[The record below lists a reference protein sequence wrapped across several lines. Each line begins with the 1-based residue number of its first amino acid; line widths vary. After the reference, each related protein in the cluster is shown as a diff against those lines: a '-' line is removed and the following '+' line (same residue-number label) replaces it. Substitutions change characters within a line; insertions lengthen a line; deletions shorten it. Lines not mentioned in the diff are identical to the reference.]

1 MAGRLRTS
9 PAGLQLIKSF
19 EGFRESATQLP
30 AGRWTI
36 GYGHVRTAR
45 EGLTI
50 SEKDAEDLLVY
61 DLKPAEDA
69 IASMVFAPLL
79 QNQFDA
85 LVSLV
90 FNITVAQFRDS
101 DILRNL
107 NSGDQLAAANGFDVW
122 RRARLNGRVI
132 VVDALVR
139 RRAAEKSMFLDHP
152 SGPTAAPSPIVRPE
166 KDVADAATEQARP
179 HANDEGDHQVSPVAW
194 APGSIPSVDIAEA
207 VRRLAERTREAITP
221 APEIALPPGT
231 QVTPPDAPSVE
242 APPQA
247 QPEIKPEPEAQ
258 VEVAM
263 PPPVAAV
270 ETPAPAQEPERI
282 TTPDELE
289 RAGRVIAER
298 VRSILKRA
306 EATLESRVEL
316 HPTVQTVTAPSEPPR
331 AETQARHADNENVRE
346 GMPDFDAP
354 AERMS
359 AAETERARRLID
371 DTETF
376 EPGRR
381 PEDIFAEAERK
392 ARLVNGQARRVG
404 PLSGRLIM
412 HAPWIVV
419 LVLSVVGFAIG
430 AVEAFTGPAPD
441 ADTPKLAS
449 MVLAVFGVMMVM
461 SVYFLFWNRQTRDRT

>member
-19 EGFRESATQLP
+19 EGFRESATQL
-30 AGRWTI
+30 AGGRWTI

-61 DLKPAEDA
+61 DLKSAEDA
-69 IASMVFAPLL
+69 IANMVFAPLL

-90 FNITVAQFRDS
+90 FNISVSQFRDS

-107 NSGDQLAAANGFDVW
+107 NSGDYLAAANGFDLW
-122 RRARLNGRVI
+122 RRARLHGRVI

-152 SGPTAAPSPIVRPE
+152 SGPAAAPTPIVRPE
-166 KDVADAATEQARP
+166 MDTADAAAERARP
-179 HANDEGDHQVSPVAW
+179 HANDEDDDLSSSIPRPSGA
-194 APGSIPSVDIAEA
+194 IPSVDIAEA
-207 VRRLAERTREAITP
+207 VRRLAERTRESITP
-221 APEIALPPGT
+221 APEISLPPGT
-231 QVTPPDAPSVE
+231 QVTPPDAPRADV
-242 APPQA
+242 Q
-247 QPEIKPEPEAQ
+247 PEAQ
-258 VEVAM
+258 PVATPEVA
-263 PPPVAAV
+263 PVTSV
-270 ETPAPAQEPERI
+270 ETPPAAPEPPRI
-282 TTPDELE
+282 KTPDELE
-289 RAGRVIAER
+289 RAGREIAER

-306 EATLESRVEL
+306 EATLEAPAEAPAASQSQTQA
-316 HPTVQTVTAPSEPPR
+316 TVQPVVVMPEVA
-331 AETQARHADNENVRE
+331 ARHADNENVRE
-346 GMPDFDAP
+346 GLPDFDAP

-359 AAETERARRLID
+359 AAEAARARRLID

-376 EPGRR
+376 EPGRK

-412 HAPWIVV
+412 QAPWIVV
-419 LVLSVVGFAIG
+419 LVLSLVGFAIG
-430 AVEAFTGPAPD
+430 AVEALTGPAPTAD
-441 ADTPKLAS
+441 APKLAS
-449 MVLAVFGVMMVM
+449 MVLAVFGVMLVM
-461 SVYFLFWNRQTRDRT
+461 SLYFLFWNRPTRDRT

>member
-19 EGFRESATQLP
+19 EGFRETATQLP

-69 IASMVFAPLL
+69 IANMVFAPLL

-101 DILRNL
+101 DILRHL

-166 KDVADAATEQARP
+166 MDVADAATEHARP
-179 HANDEGDHQVSPVAW
+179 HANDEDDKLVSPVSW

-221 APEIALPPGT
+221 APEIVAQPH
-231 QVTPPDAPSVE
+231 V
-242 APPQA
+242 
-247 QPEIKPEPEAQ
+247 QPEIKPEREPSVEA
-258 VEVAM
+258 A
-263 PPPVAAV
+263 
-270 ETPAPAQEPERI
+270 TPAPGAAEETAPPVREPGRVK
-282 TTPDELE
+282 TPDELE
-289 RAGRVIAER
+289 QAGRVIAER

-316 HPTVQTVTAPSEPPR
+316 HPTVQTVAAPQ
-331 AETQARHADNENVRE
+331 ETDRPEAQVRHADNENVRE
-346 GMPDFDAP
+346 GLPDFDAP

-359 AAETERARRLID
+359 AAETARTRRLID

-376 EPGRR
+376 EPDRK

-412 HAPWIVV
+412 NAPWIIV

-430 AVEAFTGPAPD
+430 AVEAFTAPAPD
-441 ADTPKLAS
+441 ADTPKAAS
-449 MVLAVFGVMMVM
+449 MVLSVFGVMLVM
-461 SVYFLFWNRQTRDRT
+461 SLYFLFWNRQSRDRT

>member
-9 PAGLQLIKSF
+9 PTGLQLIKSF

-30 AGRWTI
+30 GGRWTI

-69 IASMVFAPLL
+69 IANSVFAPLL

-90 FNITVAQFRDS
+90 FNITPAQFRDS

-107 NSGDQLAAANGFDVW
+107 NSGDYLAAANGFDLW
-122 RRARLNGRVI
+122 RRARLHGRVI

-152 SGPTAAPSPIVRPE
+152 SGPAAAPSSIVRPE
-166 KDVADAATEQARP
+166 MDVLDAAPDHPRA
-179 HANDEGDHQVSPVAW
+179 HANDEDDDRAPVVSRP
-194 APGSIPSVDIAEA
+194 PGQGPSVDIAEA

-231 QVTPPDAPSVE
+231 LVTPPEPPRAE
-242 APPQA
+242 PQA
-247 QPEIKPEPEAQ
+247 QHAQWEADPQPEAAVQ
-258 VEVAM
+258 VEEPA
-263 PPPVAAV
+263 PNVAA
-270 ETPAPAQEPERI
+270 EPAPPAEEPVRI
-282 TTPDELE
+282 KTPDELE
-289 RAGRVIAER
+289 QAGRVLAER

-306 EATLESRVEL
+306 EATLD
-316 HPTVQTVTAPSEPPR
+316 AR
-331 AETQARHADNENVRE
+331 AEPAQRVADEAEPASPANHADNENVRE
-346 GMPDFDAP
+346 TVREGLPDFDSP
-354 AERMS
+354 TETLS
-359 AAETERARRLID
+359 AAETERRRRLID

-392 ARLVNGQARRVG
+392 ARIVNGQARRVG
-404 PLSGRLIM
+404 LVSGRLIM
-412 HAPWIVV
+412 HAPWIIV
-419 LVLSVVGFAIG
+419 LVLSVVGFAVG
-430 AVEAFTGPAPD
+430 AVEAFSGPGPEAGE
-441 ADTPKLAS
+441 PKLAS

-461 SVYFLFWNRQTRDRT
+461 SLYFLFWNRETRDRT

>member
-101 DILRNL
+101 DILRHL

-166 KDVADAATEQARP
+166 MDVSDAGVEHTRP
-179 HANDEGDHQVSPVAW
+179 HANDEDDKLVSPVSW
-194 APGSIPSVDIAEA
+194 APGSAPSVDIAEA

-231 QVTPPDAPSVE
+231 QVTPPDAPRAEAQPQVQPEVKPEREPPVE
-242 APPQA
+242 AA
-247 QPEIKPEPEAQ
+247 TPEPAAAETA
-258 VEVAM
+258 
-263 PPPVAAV
+263 PPAR
-270 ETPAPAQEPERI
+270 EPGRVK
-282 TTPDELE
+282 TPDELE
-289 RAGRVIAER
+289 QAGRVIAER

-316 HPTVQTVTAPSEPPR
+316 HPTVQTVASPQ
-331 AETQARHADNENVRE
+331 ETDRPEAQVRHADNENVRE
-346 GMPDFDAP
+346 GLPDFDAP

-359 AAETERARRLID
+359 AAETARTRRLID

-376 EPGRR
+376 EPGRK

-412 HAPWIVV
+412 NAPWIIV
-419 LVLSVVGFAIG
+419 LALSVVGFAIG
-430 AVEAFTGPAPD
+430 SVEAFTGPAPG
-441 ADTPKLAS
+441 ADTPKAAG

-461 SVYFLFWNRQTRDRT
+461 SLYFLFWDRQSRDRA

>member
-61 DLKPAEDA
+61 DLKPVEDA
-69 IASMVFAPLL
+69 IANIVFAPLL

-107 NSGDQLAAANGFDVW
+107 NSGDQLAAANGFDLW

-152 SGPTAAPSPIVRPE
+152 SGPAAAPTPIVRPE
-166 KDVADAATEQARP
+166 MDVSDTTTEHARP
-179 HANDEGDHQVSPVAW
+179 HANDEDNDQVSTIPRT
-194 APGSIPSVDIAEA
+194 PGSIPSVDIAEA

-221 APEIALPPGT
+221 APEISLPPGT
-231 QVTPPDAPSVE
+231 QVSPPE
-242 APPQA
+242 APRAEVQP
-247 QPEIKPEPEAQ
+247 QPEPAPRPE
-258 VEVAM
+258 
-263 PPPVAAV
+263 PVAAV
-270 ETPAPAQEPERI
+270 EAPQAAPEPARSK
-282 TTPDELE
+282 TPDELE

-306 EATLESRVEL
+306 EATLDAE
-316 HPTVQTVTAPSEPPR
+316 PAPEAAAQPVAASPEPE
-331 AETQARHADNENVRE
+331 AKVRHADNENVRE

-359 AAETERARRLID
+359 AAEVARTRRLID

-376 EPGRR
+376 EPGRK

-430 AVEAFTGPAPD
+430 AVEAFTGPAPE
-441 ADTPKLAS
+441 ADSPKAAS

-461 SVYFLFWNRQTRDRT
+461 SLYFLFWNRQTHDRA

>member
-19 EGFRESATQLP
+19 EGFRESATQL
-30 AGRWTI
+30 AGGRWTI

-61 DLKPAEDA
+61 DLKSAEDA

-90 FNITVAQFRDS
+90 FNISVSQFRDS

-107 NSGDQLAAANGFDVW
+107 NSGDYLAAANGFDLW
-122 RRARLNGRVI
+122 RRARLHGRVI

-152 SGPTAAPSPIVRPE
+152 SGPAAAPTPIVRPE
-166 KDVADAATEQARP
+166 MDTADAAAERARP
-179 HANDEGDHQVSPVAW
+179 HANDEDDDLSAPIAR
-194 APGSIPSVDIAEA
+194 APGAIPSVDIAEA

-221 APEIALPPGT
+221 APEISLPPGT
-231 QVTPPDAPSVE
+231 QVTPPDAPRADV
-242 APPQA
+242 Q
-247 QPEIKPEPEAQ
+247 PEAQ
-258 VEVAM
+258 PAATPEAA
-263 PPPVAAV
+263 PVASV
-270 ETPAPAQEPERI
+270 ETPSAAPETPRI
-282 TTPDELE
+282 KTPDELE
-289 RAGRVIAER
+289 RAGREIAER

-306 EATLESRVEL
+306 EATLEAPAERHPAPEANTQSVAPAPVVE
-316 HPTVQTVTAPSEPPR
+316 PT
-331 AETQARHADNENVRE
+331 ARHADNENVRE
-346 GMPDFDAP
+346 GLPDFDAP

-359 AAETERARRLID
+359 AGEAARTRRLID

-376 EPGRR
+376 EPGRK
-381 PEDIFAEAERK
+381 PEDIFADAERK

-412 HAPWIVV
+412 QAPWIVV
-419 LVLSVVGFAIG
+419 LVLSLVGFAIG
-430 AVEAFTGPAPD
+430 AVEALTGPAPTAD
-441 ADTPKLAS
+441 APKLAS
-449 MVLAVFGVMMVM
+449 MILAVFGVMLVM
-461 SVYFLFWNRQTRDRT
+461 SLYFLFWNRPTRDRT